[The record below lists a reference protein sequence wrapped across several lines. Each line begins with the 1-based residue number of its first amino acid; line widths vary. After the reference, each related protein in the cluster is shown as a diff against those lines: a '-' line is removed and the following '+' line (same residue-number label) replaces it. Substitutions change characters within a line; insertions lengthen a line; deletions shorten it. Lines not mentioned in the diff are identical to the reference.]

1 MNAGKLNNRITIK
14 RLTETSDEYGGTIST
29 VADYKTFWANKKVVN
44 SDVKT
49 ENGARALFTEVE
61 FVVRAKAADLILE
74 DDLIQVEGESSSYRI
89 NSIVEYDENNF
100 SRIKA
105 TKID

>member
-1 MNAGKLNNRITIK
+1 MNAGKLNSRITIK

-29 VADYKTFWANKKVVN
+29 IADYKTFWANKKVVN

-61 FVVRAKAADLILE
+61 FVVRSKAADLILE